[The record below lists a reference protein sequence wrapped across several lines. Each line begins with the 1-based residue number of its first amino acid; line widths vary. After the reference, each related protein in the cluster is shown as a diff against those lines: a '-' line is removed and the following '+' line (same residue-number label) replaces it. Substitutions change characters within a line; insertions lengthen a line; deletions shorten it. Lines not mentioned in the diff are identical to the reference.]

1 MAWEPPAAGNAWKP
15 AHDRVKAIGGG
26 VQGQK
31 SDLILDESTFHCGF
45 NAANR
50 VAKFSTVLEI
60 RAVEVRAFFALLG
73 NLGSKIG

>member
-1 MAWEPPAAGNAWKP
+1 MTDLDNIACLLYPIG
-15 AHDRVKAIGGG
+15 DRG

-31 SDLILDESTFHCGF
+31 SDLILNEGIFHCGS

-50 VAKFSTVLEI
+50 VTKFSTVLEI
-60 RAVEVRAFFALLG
+60 RAVEVRAFFTLLG